1 MSFVGKAI
9 GSITGANQQAKA
21 AQNAAKIQSDSA
33 KYAADIGQ
41 KQYEQTRQ
49 DMQPWMQAGQ
59 RALGGLENLVF
70 GGSPVAYSGNQ
81 GLPQQNMPSTQPTA
95 ITNQTQALPKSWLDN
110 NTVKRVVIGLGGKD
124 AGSSFFKQSK
134 HIANNEQPASSTTP
148 SAAPNTPSPASTG
161 PMGNAPTGAPMQFS
175 DAMGQNMQR
184 QYNSGAYTNGLDAQ
198 SFYQD
203 PSYQW
208 RKQQGMDNIQAQAA
222 AGGGLFSG
230 ATLKALNDYNSNLA
244 SQEYGNAWQRNMAE
258 NQNRFNVD
266 SNLRSQDYNVF
277 NSERSRQYNELANL
291 AGVGQ
296 QTANNLAMFG
306 ANNASNIGGLNMQGA
321 NSQAAGTIAAGNKQA
336 NAFGS
341 LLGLA
346 GTAAKF
352 MNPVI

>member
-1 MSFVGKAI
+1 MGFVKDAWDG
-9 GSITGANQQAKA
+9 ITGKT
-21 AQNAAKIQSDSA
+21 AAKSAEKAGQMQSDSA

-59 RALGGLENLVF
+59 RALGGLENFVF
-70 GGSPVAYSGNQ
+70 GGPPVAYSGNQ
-81 GLPQQNMPSTQPTA
+81 GLPQQTMPSTQPTA

-110 NTVKRVVIGLGGKD
+110 NNTIKRIAIGLGGKD
-124 AGSSFFKQSK
+124 AGSSFFKQFK
-134 HIANNEQPASSTTP
+134 HIANNEQPASSTAP

-258 NQNRFNVD
+258 SQNRFNVD
-266 SNLRSQDYNVF
+266 SNLRSQDYNIF
-277 NSERSRQYNELANL
+277 NSERSRQYNEMANL

-296 QTANNLAMFG
+296 TAATNLASLG
-306 ANNASNIGGLNMQGA
+306 ANNAANMGEMAMAGA
-321 NSQAAGTIAAGNKQA
+321 NAKANGLTTGAYAKSQGMGN
-336 NAFGS
+336 
-341 LLGLA
+341 LLGL
-346 GTAAKF
+346 GAKIF
-352 MNPVI
+352 GLF

>member
-1 MSFVGKAI
+1 MGFVKDAWDG
-9 GSITGANQQAKA
+9 ITGKT
-21 AQNAAKIQSDSA
+21 AAKSAEKAGQMQSDSA
-33 KYAADIGQ
+33 KYAADLQ
-41 KQYEQTRQ
+41 NQQYQQTRQ

-59 RALGGLENLVF
+59 RALGGLENFVF

-81 GLPQQNMPSTQPTA
+81 GLPQQTMPSTQPTA

-110 NTVKRVVIGLGGKD
+110 NNTIKRSVIGLGGK
-124 AGSSFFKQSK
+124 ST
-134 HIANNEQPASSTTP
+134 AS

-161 PMGNAPTGAPMQFS
+161 PMGKAPTGAPMQFS

-244 SQEYGNAWQRNMAE
+244 SQEYGNAWQRNMTE
-258 NQNRFNVD
+258 SQNRFNVD
-266 SNLRSQDYNVF
+266 SNLRSQDYNIF
-277 NSERSRQYNELANL
+277 NSERSRQYNEMANL

-296 QTANNLAMFG
+296 TAATNLAGLG
-306 ANNASNIGGLNMQGA
+306 ANNAANMGEMAMAGA
-321 NSQAAGTIAAGNKQA
+321 NARA
-336 NAFGS
+336 NGLTTGAFGKTS
-341 LLGLA
+341 AMGNLLGLGMKA
-346 GTAAKF
+346 FGLF
-352 MNPVI
+352 

>member
-1 MSFVGKAI
+1 MGFIKDAWNG
-9 GSITGANQQAKA
+9 ITGKTAANTANKVGQM
-21 AQNAAKIQSDSA
+21 QSDST
-33 KYAADIGQ
+33 KYAADLQ
-41 KQYEQTRQ
+41 NNQYEQTRQ
-49 DMQPWMQAGQ
+49 DQMPWMQAGQ
-59 RALGGLENLVF
+59 RALGGLENFVF

-81 GLPQQNMPSTQPTA
+81 GLPQQTMPSTQPTA

-110 NTVKRVVIGLGGKD
+110 NTIKRIVIGFGGKD
-124 AGSSFFKQSK
+124 AGSSFFKQFK
-134 HIANNEQPASSTTP
+134 HIANNEQPASSTAP

-266 SNLRSQDYNVF
+266 GNLRSQDYNIF
-277 NSERSRQYNELANL
+277 NSERSRQYNEMANL

-296 QTANNLAMFG
+296 TAANNLATLG
-306 ANNASNIGGLNMQGA
+306 ANNANNIGELNMQGA
-321 NSQAAGTIAAGNKQA
+321 NARANAYATASQAKATGMGNLINLGIKAAGM
-336 NAFGS
+336 F
-341 LLGLA
+341 
-346 GTAAKF
+346 F
-352 MNPVI
+352 

>member
-1 MSFVGKAI
+1 MGFVKDAWDG
-9 GSITGANQQAKA
+9 ITGKT
-21 AQNAAKIQSDSA
+21 AAKSAEKAGQMQSDSA

-59 RALGGLENLVF
+59 RALGGLESFVF

-81 GLPQQNMPSTQPTA
+81 GLPQQTMPSTQPTA

-110 NTVKRVVIGLGGKD
+110 NINKGIVTGFGGKD
-124 AGSSFFKQSK
+124 AGSSFFKQFK
-134 HIANNEQPASSTTP
+134 HIANNEQPASSTAP

-244 SQEYGNAWQRNMAE
+244 SQEYGNAWQRNIAE

-266 SNLRSQDYNVF
+266 SNLRSQDYNIF
-277 NSERSRQYNELANL
+277 NSERSRQYNEMANL

-296 QTANNLAMFG
+296 TAATNLAGLG
-306 ANNASNIGGLNMQGA
+306 ANNAANMGEMAMAGA
-321 NSQAAGTIAAGNKQA
+321 NARANGLTTGAYAKSQGMGN
-336 NAFGS
+336 
-341 LLGLA
+341 LLGLGMKA
-346 GTAAKF
+346 FGLF
-352 MNPVI
+352 